1 MITTSQL
8 NDFDDEKEA
17 FQLQLN
23 ELISLI
29 HYLPIVG

>member
-8 NDFDDEKEA
+8 DDFDDEKEG

-29 HYLPIVG
+29 HYPHRKG